1 MTRLK
6 ILRSAPRWI
15 GLTSLLVSGALFAGV
30 ANEAPAPV
38 PDGSLGRA
46 LFGDGFGQTSGLK
59 LGGWIEAGYVQN
71 DVVHG
76 SEGLGNGPVILARDT
91 GFQLNQA
98 YVYLEKE
105 IRSDMAPGASNWPS

>member
-15 GLTSLLVSGALFAGV
+15 GLTSLLVSG
-30 ANEAPAPV
+30 
-38 PDGSLGRA
+38 A

-76 SEGLGNGPVILARDT
+76 SEELGNGPVILARDT